1 MSDALADL
9 ARAFVPRARERAD
22 LLRGLL
28 NGAEDRAGIEAARR
42 EAHNLAG
49 TAGSYGLAAFGA
61 AVKRI
66 ESALRD
72 AETARSL
79 EAPVREALVAA
90 LDDARDRL

>member
-1 MSDALADL
+1 MNDPLAEL
-9 ARAFVPRARERAD
+9 ARAFVPRARERAAVLRE
-22 LLRGLL
+22 LLE
-28 NGAEDRAGIEAARR
+28 AAQEPEGIERARR

-72 AETARSL
+72 AEAAQRL
-79 EAPVREALVAA
+79 EVPVQEALIASLDAA
-90 LDDARDRL
+90 RERL